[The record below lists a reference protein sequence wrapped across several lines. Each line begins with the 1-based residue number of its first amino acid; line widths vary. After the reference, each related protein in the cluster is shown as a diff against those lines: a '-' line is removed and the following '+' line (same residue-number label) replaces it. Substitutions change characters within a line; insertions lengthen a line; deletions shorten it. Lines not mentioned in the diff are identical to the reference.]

1 MGKKAI
7 VAGASG
13 LIGSELLK
21 ILLNDPIYSEVLAI
35 VRTPMELNHPK
46 FNQIAVNFDKLDD
59 FAHLVEGD
67 VIFCTLGSTRKKTP
81 DLAAYRK
88 IDHDYPVKLAK
99 IAVQNGISQFHL
111 ISSIGADHNSS
122 NFYTKMKGEN
132 EEDIKASGLS
142 SLVIYRPSLLTGER
156 VETRIA
162 EGIMQG
168 ISKII
173 NPLLVGGLRKYRSI
187 AATSVAKVM
196 TDLSKAD
203 LKGIYVYESDD
214 IQKLALQ
221 VD

>member
-21 ILLNDPIYSEVLAI
+21 ILLNDPIYSEVVAI
-35 VRTPMELNHPK
+35 VRKPMELNHPK

-59 FAHLVEGD
+59 FAHLIVGD

-81 DLAAYRK
+81 DLATYRK
-88 IDHDYPVKLAK
+88 IDHDYPVKLAS
-99 IAVQNGISQFHL
+99 IAVENGISQFHF
-111 ISSIGADHNSS
+111 ISSIGADSNSS
-122 NFYTKMKGEN
+122 NFYTKMKGET
-132 EEDIKASGLS
+132 EEDVKSSGVNA
-142 SLVIYRPSLLTGER
+142 LVIYRPSLLTGDR
-156 VETRIA
+156 AETRFA

-173 NPLLVGGLRKYRSI
+173 NPLLLGGLRKYRSI
-187 AATSVAKVM
+187 AARTVAKVM
-196 TDLSKAD
+196 IDLSKTD

-214 IQKLALQ
+214 IQKLAM
-221 VD
+221 

>member
-21 ILLNDPIYSEVLAI
+21 ILLNDPVYSEVLAI
-35 VRTPMELNHPK
+35 VRKPMELNHPK
-46 FNQIAVNFDKLDD
+46 FNQIAVNFDKLDG
-59 FAHLVEGD
+59 FAHLIVGD

-81 DLAAYRK
+81 DLATYRK
-88 IDHDYPVKLAK
+88 IDHDYPVKLAS
-99 IAVQNGISQFHL
+99 IALTNGISQFHL
-111 ISSIGADHNSS
+111 ISSIGADQNSS
-122 NFYTKMKGEN
+122 NFYTKMKGET
-132 EEDIKASGLS
+132 EEDVKSSGVNA
-142 SLVIYRPSLLTGER
+142 LVIYRPSLLTGDR
-156 VETRIA
+156 AETRFA

-173 NPLLVGGLRKYRSI
+173 NPLLFGGLRRYRSI
-187 AATSVAKVM
+187 AAISVAKVM
-196 TDLSKAD
+196 TDLSKTD

>member
-21 ILLNDPIYSEVLAI
+21 ILLNDSIYSEVLAI

-81 DLAAYRK
+81 DLTAYRK
-88 IDHDYPVKLAK
+88 IDHDYPVKLAN

-122 NFYTKMKGEN
+122 NFYTKMKGET
-132 EEDIKASGLS
+132 EEDVKASGLS
-142 SLVIYRPSLLTGER
+142 ALVIYRPSLLTGER
-156 VETRIA
+156 VVTRFA

-196 TDLSKAD
+196 TDLSKAN